1 MAVEITVA
9 FRKLL
14 MPTQSTYKADEIYS
28 ESVTLSKKQQNLF
41 MYGDGNSKTIVPGTG
56 FIAKSVGFV
65 NTTALMDTRLWLS
78 VVHPTIQLSSTAGSM
93 VNKPL
98 YATVIIQS
106 STLIVRKSNNNVEKY
121 VVTARSEA

>member
-14 MPTQSTYKADEIYS
+14 MPTQSTYKADEIYN

-65 NTTALMDTRLWLS
+65 NTTGSVGHQVVALCGASDYS
-78 VVHPTIQLSSTAGSM
+78 TIFDCRIDG
-93 VNKPL
+93 
-98 YATVIIQS
+98 
-106 STLIVRKSNNNVEKY
+106 
-121 VVTARSEA
+121 